1 MKRPADTIFQPVILF
16 LAVGSFVVLCVR
28 CNSNAVATAVH
39 SASIHA
45 VEPEQKPTE
54 VKLQNTLNEAN
65 PVAVMHRPQ
74 FPILCYHQIR
84 EWLPSDSK
92 TAKDYIVPV
101 EKFREQMKILA
112 ENGYHTILPD
122 QLYDY
127 LVNGTALPSKP
138 VLLTYD
144 DTRAEQFTIAREEM
158 NKYGF
163 KGVYFIMTVSLGR
176 PGYMTREE
184 VKQLSYEGN
193 VIGSHT
199 WNHSNVKKYTEKDW
213 ALQIDKP
220 SQLLENITG
229 KPIEYFAYPFGL
241 WNKAAIEHIKERHFK
256 AAFQLSEKRDEDD
269 PLFTIRRII
278 VPGEWST
285 TTLEKW
291 MANSF

>member
-1 MKRPADTIFQPVILF
+1 MKRPANTIFQPFILF
-16 LAVGSFVVLCVR
+16 LVVGSFVALCVR
-28 CNSNAVATAVH
+28 CNSNAVATPVH
-39 SASIHA
+39 STITHPVSPDQTPPDVKAQI
-45 VEPEQKPTE
+45 PLTE
-54 VKLQNTLNEAN
+54 AD

-74 FPILCYHQIR
+74 VPILCYHQIR
-84 EWLPSDSK
+84 EWSPSDSK

-101 EKFREQMKILA
+101 EKFKGQIKALA

-138 VLLTYD
+138 ILLTYD

-163 KGVYFIMTVSLGR
+163 KGVFFIMTVSLGK

-184 VKQLSYEGN
+184 VKQLSDEGN

-199 WNHSNVKKYTEKDW
+199 WNHSNVKNYTAKDW
-213 ALQIDKP
+213 PLQVDKP
-220 SQLLENITG
+220 SQQLENVIG

-241 WNKAAIEHIKERHFK
+241 WNKPAIEQLKERHFK
-256 AAFQLSEKRDEDD
+256 AAFQLSEKRDENE

-285 TTLEKW
+285 STMEKW